1 MPDVRTILSER
12 RAQHGSLVNHARVC
26 QAMKRAMRDSL
37 GWELLADD
45 MKEAADMIVHKLART
60 LSGDPSH
67 IDHWADICG
76 YAQLV
81 VDRLEQQEHGHG

>member
-1 MPDVRTILSER
+1 MPDVRAILNER
-12 RAQHGSLVNHARVC
+12 RGQHGSLVNHARVC

-60 LSGDPSH
+60 LSGDPNH
-67 IDHWADICG
+67 IDHWADVCG

-81 VDRLEQQEHGHG
+81 VDRLEQQEQGHG